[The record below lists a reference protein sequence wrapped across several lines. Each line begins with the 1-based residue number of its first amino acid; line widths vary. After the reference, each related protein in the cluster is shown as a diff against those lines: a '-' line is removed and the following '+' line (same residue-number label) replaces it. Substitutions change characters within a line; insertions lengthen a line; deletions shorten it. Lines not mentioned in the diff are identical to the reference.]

1 METVAPWLVG
11 VIECLVGDT
20 EQLAQNMGNTKLDP
34 YLLLY

>member
-1 METVAPWLVG
+1 METVAPWLVV
-11 VIECLVGDT
+11 VIECLIDNT